1 MVGPAFPR
9 PLYPPD
15 AKPGHTPSSDGPDV
29 LAVKRALWRGGRWPG
44 PASGFDDSYSNA
56 FSHGKPGGNVGDSG
70 VEGFQRQMKI
80 QATGWIGEQ
89 TANAIRSARI
99 PDELPN
105 SGEPLM
111 DQTAVDL
118 MEKAVKQF
126 VDTADVRKA
135 ALDRARTQIG
145 VKESPY
151 GSNQTKYCDWY
162 GMVGPWCAMFATWCF
177 ELAAQGMGKDSPS
190 FVRGTY
196 YAYVPYI
203 VSDARSGKRGLQTT
217 GSAVPGD
224 LVAYDWSGDG
234 VYDHVGLF
242 EKWTTGRAFQALE
255 GNTAVGND
263 SNGGEV
269 MRRQRDAAAQAT
281 VFVRVAEP

>member
-1 MVGPAFPR
+1 
-9 PLYPPD
+9 
-15 AKPGHTPSSDGPDV
+15 
-29 LAVKRALWRGGRWPG
+29 
-44 PASGFDDSYSNA
+44 
-56 FSHGKPGGNVGDSG
+56 
-70 VEGFQRQMKI
+70 
-80 QATGWIGEQ
+80 
-89 TANAIRSARI
+89 
-99 PDELPN
+99 
-105 SGEPLM
+105 
-111 DQTAVDL
+111 

-217 GSAVPGD
+217 GSPVPGD
-224 LVAYDWSGDG
+224 LVCYDWSGDG

-242 EKWTTGRAFQALE
+242 ENWTGGRTFEALE

-281 VFVRVAEP
+281 VFIRVAEP